1 MRNIENFR
9 DFVASNMKLVV
20 FDFDGVFTDNNVY
33 VAEDGKEFV
42 LCSRGDGMGI
52 KVLKEKGIPILVLSS
67 EINPVVSAR
76 CKKLGIECIQGSED
90 KLTRLTQVAKEDSIG
105 LGNIMYVGNDIN
117 DASCLQSVGL
127 PVVVSDSHEDVM
139 ALASYITK
147 KAGGKG
153 AVREVCDLI
162 VSSLR

>member
-9 DFVASNMKLVV
+9 DFVASNMKLLV

-33 VAEDGKEFV
+33 VSEDGKEFV

-52 KVLKEKGIPILVLSS
+52 KLLKETGIPILVLSS

-90 KLTRLTQVAKEDSIG
+90 KLTRLSQVAKENSID

-139 ALASYITK
+139 ALASYITE